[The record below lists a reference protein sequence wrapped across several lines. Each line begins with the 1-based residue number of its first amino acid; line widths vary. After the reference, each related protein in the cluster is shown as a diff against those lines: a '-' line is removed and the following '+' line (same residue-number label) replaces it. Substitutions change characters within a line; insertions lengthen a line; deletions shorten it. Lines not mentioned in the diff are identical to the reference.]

1 MSDNTVFYLSYGDL
15 EHAEHPCWAFP
26 PTMRFEDMAS
36 VPKFWH
42 RKGENARWDDR
53 NRDFEKALILWKGY
67 LYLDS
72 KSRKMEEQHD
82 HIRML

>member
-53 NRDFEKALILWKGY
+53 NRDFEKALGLPY
-67 LYLDS
+67 L
-72 KSRKMEEQHD
+72 MVA
-82 HIRML
+82 